1 MAVHTY
7 ATATEG
13 TSVTDLEAPG
23 ARALGESEIEMN
35 VPAGGEYL
43 SVLRTA
49 AAGLAARL
57 NFTLDDIED
66 LRIAVDEACSM
77 LLAQANSRSR
87 LDCLFRLRQDSIT
100 FRASV
105 RADSPMLPAKDGFA
119 WTVLTALASDVDVRV
134 SEPDLLTIELSR
146 ARPAHGFA

>member
-1 MAVHTY
+1 V
-7 ATATEG
+7 
-13 TSVTDLEAPG
+13 TSLKASG

-77 LLAQANSRSR
+77 LLTQANSRSR
-87 LDCLFRLRQDSIT
+87 LDCRFRLSEDTIT
-100 FRASV
+100 FLASV
-105 RADSPMLPAKDGFA
+105 HSDSPTLPAKDGFA
-119 WTVLTALASDVDVRV
+119 WTVLTALASHVDVHV
-134 SEPDLLTIELSR
+134 SDPDILTIELSR
-146 ARPAHGFA
+146 GRPVPGSA